1 MNNMNKLDKNI
12 KRKYTFSEYDHNWK
26 NQFSDIQKFLFSVFG
41 SKALTIEHVGSTS
54 VEGMKAKPLIDVL
67 VVVEKIEL
75 FKEQKEVMIKAGY
88 EWGENYIAPNT
99 LLFFRLGPDGEK
111 LENIHVCER
120 WSAKERQFIVGTIR

>member
-75 FKEQKEVMIKAGY
+75 FESTQCFCIESKLLTKKRQQLIIRIKF
-88 EWGENYIAPNT
+88 IACEKNRIRSD
-99 LLFFRLGPDGEK
+99 LLVDHS
-111 LENIHVCER
+111 I
-120 WSAKERQFIVGTIR
+120 